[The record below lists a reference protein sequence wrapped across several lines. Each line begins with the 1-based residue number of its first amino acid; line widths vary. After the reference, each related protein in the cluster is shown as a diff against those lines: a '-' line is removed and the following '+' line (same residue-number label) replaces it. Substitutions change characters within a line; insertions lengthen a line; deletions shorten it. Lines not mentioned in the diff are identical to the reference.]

1 MQYEIIPIR
10 ADGSAEDTK
19 FYAYILKSSMDF
31 QGDVYRPMVILC
43 PGGGYEMTS
52 DREAEPIAMR
62 LLSMGYHVGCLL
74 YTSQISMRVRKKR
87 KRSINEQSSSRN
99 VRRS

>member
-31 QGDVYRPMVILC
+31 QGDVYRPW
-43 PGGGYEMTS
+43 
-52 DREAEPIAMR
+52 
-62 LLSMGYHVGCLL
+62 
-74 YTSQISMRVRKKR
+74 
-87 KRSINEQSSSRN
+87 
-99 VRRS
+99 